1 MKINNMKTHSILLA
15 VYSVVSGSMIRLEF
29 VQDFMKQNAL
39 KDPMF
44 ILHPSE
50 LDEFILEFKPLLLET
65 MYCICY
71 EIGTNSR

>member
-1 MKINNMKTHSILLA
+1 MKTHIILLA

-29 VQDFMKQNAL
+29 VQDFMKQNTL

-50 LDEFILEFKPLLLET
+50 LDEFLSEFKPLLLEA